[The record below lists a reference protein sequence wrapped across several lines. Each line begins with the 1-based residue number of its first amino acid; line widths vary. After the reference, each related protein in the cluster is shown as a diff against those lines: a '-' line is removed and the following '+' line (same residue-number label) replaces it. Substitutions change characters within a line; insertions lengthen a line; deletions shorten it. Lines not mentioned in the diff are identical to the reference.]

1 MLEMHKKINRRECLI
16 GWYSFC
22 EKITDNDSNI
32 NQIFI
37 GYVKKPLF
45 ILIWVDRYING
56 LVLEAYSIK
65 KQNSQ
70 KFQLFQKKKI
80 SIGMLESENIGIQQ
94 ILKDSGKWIKNF
106 RTNIL
111 TNWFQLF
118 TSFSKFSRKIFKHKN
133 FLSKYMD
140 MRKEFFPKKKFT
152 KFMEL
157 LHFEKNGLNFDLIL
171 LYFLNILKLIIR
183 VENDLF
189 PLIS

>member
-1 MLEMHKKINRRECLI
+1 MLEMHKKINRREGLI

-22 EKITDNDSNI
+22 EKINHNDSNI
-32 NQIFI
+32 NQIFT

-118 TSFSKFSRKIFKHKN
+118 TSFSKFSRKIFKYKN
-133 FLSKYMD
+133 FLSKYKD
-140 MRKEFFPKKKFT
+140 IRKEFFSKKQST
-152 KFMEL
+152 KFIDL
-157 LHFEKNGLNFDLIL
+157 LHFEKNGSNFDLIL

>member
-1 MLEMHKKINRRECLI
+1 MLEMHKKINRREGLI

-22 EKITDNDSNI
+22 EKINHNDSNI
-32 NQIFI
+32 NQIFT

-118 TSFSKFSRKIFKHKN
+118 TSFSKFSRKIFKQKN
-133 FLSKYMD
+133 FLPKYRN
-140 MRKEFFPKKKFT
+140 MREEFFSKKKST
-152 KFMEL
+152 KFVEL
-157 LHFEKNGLNFDLIL
+157 LNFEKKGPNFDLIL
-171 LYFLNILKLIIR
+171 LYFLNILKLVIHI
-183 VENDLF
+183 EKDLF